1 MRAINSPLSFRP
13 GAMAASASGKLAPQ
27 KSVGGKRAQK
37 ARSRSSWKLNQMFEE
52 IEGLT
57 GQYGRDAPAPYAVQA
72 IAAAARNWHHANAR
86 RGRETVRL
94 SKSKDPIPLPIPSP
108 ARKTATT
115 KESVYT
121 DAPKSSPSMR
131 VQMTSAAI
139 AQKPESAMAM

>member
-1 MRAINSPLSFRP
+1 MPAINSPLSFRP

-94 SKSKDPIPLPIPSP
+94 SKDPIPLPIPSL
-108 ARKTATT
+108 AIKTTTT
-115 KESVYT
+115 KEIFYLALP
-121 DAPKSSPSMR
+121 DALPSMR
-131 VQMTSAAI
+131 VQMTSA
-139 AQKPESAMAM
+139 

>member
-1 MRAINSPLSFRP
+1 MLAINLPLSFRP

-72 IAAAARNWHHANAR
+72 IATAARNWHHANAR

-94 SKSKDPIPLPIPSP
+94 SKDPIPLPIPSP

-121 DAPKSSPSMR
+121 DAPKSSPSKR